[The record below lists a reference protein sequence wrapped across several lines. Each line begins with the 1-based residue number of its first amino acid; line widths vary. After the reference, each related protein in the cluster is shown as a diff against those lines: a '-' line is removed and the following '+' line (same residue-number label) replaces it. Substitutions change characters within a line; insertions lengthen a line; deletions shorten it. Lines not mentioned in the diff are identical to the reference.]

1 VIDTSSHIDEMMLD
15 TTQPKMSSKVRRVT
29 QVASLLPEA
38 QFVAV
43 TVVGSVVVVVAVVVA
58 VLGVVIPIRKRTDA
72 LMT

>member
-15 TTQPKMSSKVRRVT
+15 TTQPKMSSKVRRVA

-43 TVVGSVVVVVAVVVA
+43 TVVGSVVVVAVVVA